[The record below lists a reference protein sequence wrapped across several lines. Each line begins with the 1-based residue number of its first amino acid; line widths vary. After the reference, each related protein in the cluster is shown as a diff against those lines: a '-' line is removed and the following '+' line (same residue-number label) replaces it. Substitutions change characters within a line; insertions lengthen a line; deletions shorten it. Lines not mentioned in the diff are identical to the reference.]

1 MAPDIRGQ
9 HPRSEAAALDG
20 GGASRTTKQLGQ
32 PVYSGSSYRP
42 QAFPPSVEVATLFER
57 VGKGGTKYIAGRL
70 GRARIS
76 LLPGEPTPDGT
87 PTWRL
92 LLQQAL
98 ETSSSTAAAPPR
110 KPHRVPGH
118 AAEEMVPRR
127 INPMPVRRC
136 PMMMSPTCG
145 RNDERRP
152 ATARRL

>member
-1 MAPDIRGQ
+1 MALDIRGP

-98 ETSSSTAAAPPR
+98 ETSSSTAAAPPW
-110 KPHRVPGH
+110 KPPSRPRSHRRNG
-118 AAEEMVPRR
+118 AAPHKSDAG
-127 INPMPVRRC
+127 PALP
-136 PMMMSPTCG
+136 
-145 RNDERRP
+145 NDDVSDLWPER
-152 ATARRL
+152 